1 MIKMLRAVSRSFK
14 QARISGGRVIIAT
27 AEDSRLLNSLDT
39 GIIIGNCVQSQCGRI
54 TYVSKDLNSETPG
67 RPYEVV
73 FSFKVFSNKGILE
86 ISSTS
91 R

>member
-1 MIKMLRAVSRSFK
+1 M
-14 QARISGGRVIIAT
+14 AT
-27 AEDSRLLNSLDT
+27 ADESRLLNSLYKRT
-39 GIIIGNCVQSQCGRI
+39 VIGHCVRPGPNR
-54 TYVSKDLNSETPG
+54 TYVSRDLNSETPG

-73 FSFKVFSNKGILE
+73 LSFRVFSNKGTRQ